1 PHPRGGAKLERW
13 REIGR
18 DGDLDRRDPALH
30 RLELD
35 AGGLAG
41 LPPALRRT
49 GAQRFIDQRLV
60 LALGVDELAEARL
73 AARDVEQE
81 HGRMRELL
89 RRAEAR
95 ERGGRVAAFIE
106 LEPLVAELQRAG
118 GGLRRGVRR
127 ASHGRQR
134 QRGARHAATRAGER
148 QGGGSFAGDE
158 ESGRPNTGSSLGG
171 GLGGTC
177 GGLVSALGGEGGGAR
192 APEWTVAGCGERAGA
207 GLP

>member
-89 RRAEAR
+89 RRDR
-95 ERGGRVAAFIE
+95 KSTR
-106 LEPLVAELQRAG
+106 LNS
-118 GGLRRGVRR
+118 
-127 ASHGRQR
+127 SHVKISYAVFCLKKKKNIQM
-134 QRGARHAATRAGER
+134 
-148 QGGGSFAGDE
+148 
-158 ESGRPNTGSSLGG
+158 
-171 GLGGTC
+171 
-177 GGLVSALGGEGGGAR
+177 
-192 APEWTVAGCGERAGA
+192 
-207 GLP
+207 

>member
-1 PHPRGGAKLERW
+1 TERQGSRAEPERDAPGRPQVLGAGPIGAGRGPPRASRWPGRFSPSWARAEVEGEPPVLALTQHDGLRTALALAVAQHQRVRPRVELDALGAARDGPHPRGGAKLERW

-73 AARDVEQE
+73 AARDVEQ
-81 HGRMRELL
+81 
-89 RRAEAR
+89 
-95 ERGGRVAAFIE
+95 
-106 LEPLVAELQRAG
+106 
-118 GGLRRGVRR
+118 
-127 ASHGRQR
+127 
-134 QRGARHAATRAGER
+134 
-148 QGGGSFAGDE
+148 
-158 ESGRPNTGSSLGG
+158 
-171 GLGGTC
+171 
-177 GGLVSALGGEGGGAR
+177 
-192 APEWTVAGCGERAGA
+192 
-207 GLP
+207 

>member
-1 PHPRGGAKLERW
+1 FPTLGLVFFFHTVLQPPSTTLVPYTTLFRS
-13 REIGR
+13 
-18 DGDLDRRDPALH
+18 
-30 RLELD
+30 
-35 AGGLAG
+35 GLAG

-148 QGGGSFAGDE
+148 Q
-158 ESGRPNTGSSLGG
+158 
-171 GLGGTC
+171 
-177 GGLVSALGGEGGGAR
+177 
-192 APEWTVAGCGERAGA
+192 
-207 GLP
+207 